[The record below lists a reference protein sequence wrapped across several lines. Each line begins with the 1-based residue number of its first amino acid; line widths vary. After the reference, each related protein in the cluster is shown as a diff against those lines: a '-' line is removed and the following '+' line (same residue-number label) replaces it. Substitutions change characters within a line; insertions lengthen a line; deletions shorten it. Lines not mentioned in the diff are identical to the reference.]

1 MKNIQTIGNEIHII
15 ENFISEDTA
24 RFISKSID
32 PYVVPAPD
40 PSVFGGP
47 SASDGADS
55 IDHLNTIREYS
66 DDANYNIAI
75 DLMSMIA
82 PLMSKTLTEFYKED
96 YVLKTIF
103 YSKMI
108 AGGKNTLHMDN
119 NYIAD
124 ETDSIEPRPGS
135 SKDRSG
141 LLYLDSNC
149 EGGELFF
156 PLQNFRIKP
165 KPGTF
170 IFFEGNEYT
179 PHEVTEVISGERH
192 NIISFFWPKGLST
205 EVSVD
210 KNLLNTV
217 AEKQTTVDFMKKHH
231 GVENA

>member
-24 RFISKSID
+24 KFISRSID
-32 PYVVPAPD
+32 PYVVQAPD

-47 SASDGADS
+47 SASDGADL
-55 IDHLNTIREYS
+55 IDPVNTIRDYS
-66 DDANYNIAI
+66 EDSNYNIAI

-82 PLMSKTLTEFYKED
+82 PLMSKTLTDFYKED

-103 YSKMI
+103 YSKMVT
-108 AGGKNTLHMDN
+108 GGKNTLHMDN

-124 ETDSIEPRPGS
+124 ETDSIEHRPGS
-135 SKDRSG
+135 TKDRSG

-156 PLQNFRIKP
+156 PLQDFRIKP

-179 PHEVTEVISGERH
+179 PHEVTEVKSGERH
-192 NIISFFWPKGLST
+192 NIISFFWPKEKST
-205 EVSVD
+205 GGFIE
-210 KNLLNTV
+210 KNLVNTV
-217 AEKQTTVDFMKKHH
+217 AEKQTTIEFMKKYH
-231 GVENA
+231 GIQND